1 MFLKSKIMTFLMKF
15 RSSTPRNNAPEVDL
29 NGNNNFEN
37 EEEEEL
43 EEIFDYAEAD
53 AMSDIDG
60 DRDLNNNWL

>member
-1 MFLKSKIMTFLMKF
+1 MKF
-15 RSSTPRNNAPEVDL
+15 RSSPPRNNFPEVDL

-60 DRDLNNNWL
+60 DRDLNNNWLWF